1 MSEQHVYDQVMKA
14 QGFAIEIEHILSNIF
29 ECDRLGFGGQINSEQ
44 IREHPFLS
52 MTQGLAFLYA
62 LYPQKRK
69 AYDSFIE
76 RFSFYEEMSLD
87 ELLSFDTNEK
97 VINSKTIQ
105 IEKENGLE
113 QIQYM
118 ISEFRKIIE

>member
-1 MSEQHVYDQVMKA
+1 M
-14 QGFAIEIEHILSNIF
+14 
-29 ECDRLGFGGQINSEQ
+29 
-44 IREHPFLS
+44 
-52 MTQGLAFLYA
+52 YA